1 MIDHIALIVSN
12 VKKIKEILENIGKF
26 NWHNEIVMEQEVEV
40 LFIDGNPR
48 IEFISPLKANSPISK
63 YLLKKGEYAF
73 HHIAIKTKNIE
84 KEINRLKNKGYK
96 FTTNKPMNGAN
107 NTKIAFIHPKSTG
120 GILIELISYE

>member
-84 KEINRLKNKGYK
+84 FKALEKEGKGDLYLILETLTSLFFLLKSYYIFEKLLK
-96 FTTNKPMNGAN
+96 
-107 NTKIAFIHPKSTG
+107 
-120 GILIELISYE
+120 ELLKQ